1 MPAAFRT
8 LSELSDAYLEGRV
21 HACSFR
27 KAFTTSITAGWW
39 HDVSVLAGNP
49 LPNYYAA
56 TPLEAAV
63 LNGDRGIFHGPD
75 QAPATKWLTRFGLV
89 SATAAMLGEYKLL
102 DYLLYYPFVDSDVT
116 DVQLLDNTTTLP
128 RYTDGAGVQVM
139 AVVVGTTSV
148 INGTFT
154 FNYINQDGVAK
165 TSPVQGTAGAVANF
179 GNLYCSAPASNIN
192 TLGPFLKL
200 ASGDTGVRSITSV
213 TYIVPTGGLI
223 TLVLVKPLMDTLT
236 VELNV
241 PYETSVCLNKPITP
255 ILDGAYLNLIVRP
268 TAAVTTATIAGYA
281 EFVWSND

>member
-1 MPAAFRT
+1 MAAAFRT
-8 LSELSDAYLEGRV
+8 LSELSDAYVSGRV

-39 HDVSVLAGNP
+39 HDVSGLAGNP

-75 QAPATKWLTRFGLV
+75 QSPATKWLTRFGIV

-116 DVQLLDNTTTLP
+116 DVQLLDNTTPLP

-139 AVVVGTTSV
+139 AVVVGTPSV
-148 INGTFT
+148 ANGTFT
-154 FNYINQDGVAK
+154 FDYINQDGVSK
-165 TSPVQGTAGAVANF
+165 TSPAQGTAGSIASY
-179 GNLYCSAPASNIN
+179 GNLYCSARASNVN

-200 ASGDTGVRSITSV
+200 ANGDTGVRSITSV
-213 TYIVPTGGLI
+213 TFSVPTGGLI
-223 TLVLVKPLMDTLT
+223 TLVLVKPLMSTLA

-241 PYETSVCLNKPITP
+241 PFETSVCLNKPIVP
-255 ILDGAYLNLIVRP
+255 IEDGAYLNLIVRP